1 MTGFPVHSDK
11 GRTTT
16 DTTRQLGPDDGLR
29 ARKRAATE
37 SAITTAAMSLALEHG
52 YEHVTVDMICE
63 ASMISQRTFF
73 NYFGSKEGVFFG
85 RGKPM
90 PSEEQVAH
98 FVHEAGANILGDLM
112 NLFAALVVDHEP
124 NIELFQLR
132 RKIIQQTPELMRLE
146 KARVGEMEEQFL
158 QIVMA
163 RFQAEGRSEAET
175 PDLEDEA
182 RMVIA
187 LAAGAMHYAMR
198 KWVASNFTV
207 TRDSLLANVSD
218 LIQRVTDVGS
228 RATYSVANGTIA

>member
-1 MTGFPVHSDK
+1 MTS
-11 GRTTT
+11 TTPPT
-16 DTTRQLGPDDGLR
+16 ATGPEDGLR

-37 SAITTAAMSLALEHG
+37 AAITSAAITLALEHG

-73 NYFGSKEGVFFG
+73 NYFGSKEGVIFG

-90 PSEEQVAH
+90 PSEEQVAT
-98 FVHEAGANILGDLM
+98 FVQDAGPNILGDLM
-112 NLFAALVVDHEP
+112 SLLAALVVDHEP

-132 RKIIQQTPELMRLE
+132 RKIIQKTPELMRLE

-163 RFQAEGRSEAET
+163 RFHAEGRNEIET

-207 TRDSLLANVSD
+207 TRESLLRNVSS

-228 RATYSVANGTIA
+228 RLDYHVANSTIA

>member
-1 MTGFPVHSDK
+1 MANTETAKTASPE
-11 GRTTT
+11 
-16 DTTRQLGPDDGLR
+16 DGLR

-37 SAITTAAMSLALEHG
+37 AAITSAAMTLALEHG

-73 NYFGSKEGVFFG
+73 NYFGSKEGVIFG
-85 RGKPM
+85 RGKPV
-90 PSEEQVAH
+90 PTEEQVNR
-98 FVHEAGANILGDLM
+98 FVHEAGHNILGDLM
-112 NLFAALVVDHEP
+112 SLIASLVVDHEP

-146 KARVGEMEEQFL
+146 KAKVGEMEEQFL

-182 RMVIA
+182 RMVIS

-198 KWVASNFTV
+198 KWVASNFMV
-207 TRDSLLANVSD
+207 TRESLLQNVSE
-218 LIQRVTDVGS
+218 LIQRVTDTGS
-228 RATYSVANGTIA
+228 HMDYHVSSNTTIA